1 MRKIYFASVIKV
13 FFNATKN
20 NKGVIVIKK
29 ERRIVNKYLEGFQ
42 KSKQWTR
49 SYYLD
54 VWKEMYT
61 EYRQLQKEI
70 QEWMKVRKNVEC
82 FLVDEVKN
90 EDREKSHKIKRQGSL
105 MWVLPSL
112 FS

>member
-1 MRKIYFASVIKV
+1 
-13 FFNATKN
+13 
-20 NKGVIVIKK
+20 
-29 ERRIVNKYLEGFQ
+29 
-42 KSKQWTR
+42 
-49 SYYLD
+49 
-54 VWKEMYT
+54 MYT

-105 MWVLPSL
+105 M
-112 FS
+112 